1 MNLYDIGLYFYS
13 FILEI
18 ILRSKLYQKYKIETW
33 FFYDFMKLIEE
44 CIWYDVFEITFY
56 IFHIKCILLTF
67 YFYKYIFIFISRKKF
82 PYDIYFSI
90 LSFIWNNYISLINCN
105 R

>member
-1 MNLYDIGLYFYS
+1 MI
-13 FILEI
+13 
-18 ILRSKLYQKYKIETW
+18 
-33 FFYDFMKLIEE
+33 FYDFMKLIEE

-82 PYDIYFSI
+82 PYDIYFFI

>member
-18 ILRSKLYQKYKIETW
+18 ILRSKLYQKYKIET
-33 FFYDFMKLIEE
+33 
-44 CIWYDVFEITFY
+44 WYDVFEITFY